1 MPKGSQALLLDLYPN
16 ASAAYSLRKLRTAY
30 SGSAIRVRRTD
41 LTEQNIGFNS
51 SGELDT
57 VALLAFVGTGALNNG
72 FVTTWYDQSGNGR
85 NATQI
90 TAGKQSRIVLNGVVE
105 LLGSKPCLNT
115 FAANVLRDYQISYSN
130 LLPLP
135 ISIISSHK
143 IDTLPTNAFNNVTF
157 NIGGTVN
164 AGGGSRYERATD
176 NTNIHT
182 SVRRTTSS
190 TNFVSQSLSALASV
204 IHCSFFK
211 TTDLQQRLNGV
222 DSATVAYS
230 GTPFATAS
238 NWNILNA
245 NSLNLTFH
253 GSKRFYEI
261 IIFETD
267 QFSNRTGIESNI
279 NSYYNVY

>member
-1 MPKGSQALLLDLYPN
+1 MPKTAVPYSFLLDDYPG
-16 ASAAYSLRKLRTAY
+16 ASVAYSLRKLRSAY
-30 SGSAIRVRRTD
+30 SGNCIRVRRSSD
-41 LTEQNIGFNS
+41 NTEQDIGFVGNN
-51 SGELDT
+51 LDT
-57 VALLAFVGTGALNNG
+57 ASLLTFCGAGNG
-72 FVTTWYDQSGNGR
+72 FVTAWYDQSGNGR

-90 TAGKQSRIVLNGVVE
+90 TAGRQSRIVLNGVVE
-105 LLGSKPCLNT
+105 LLGSKPCINT

-164 AGGGSRYERATD
+164 AGGGSRYETLAN
-176 NTNIHT
+176 NTNIHS
-182 SVRRTTSS
+182 SVRRTTSA
-190 TNFVSQSLSALASV
+190 TNSVTQSLSALASV

-211 TTDLQQRLNGV
+211 TTDIQQRLNGV

-245 NSLNLTFH
+245 NSLNLTFY